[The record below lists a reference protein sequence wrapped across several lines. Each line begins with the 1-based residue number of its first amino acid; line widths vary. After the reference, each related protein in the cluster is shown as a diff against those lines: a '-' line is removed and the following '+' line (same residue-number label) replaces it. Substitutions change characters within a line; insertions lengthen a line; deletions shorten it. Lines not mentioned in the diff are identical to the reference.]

1 LSRSPLDGGVVVV
14 TGASSG
20 IGREIARKLV
30 HRARAIV
37 LVARRRERLDELKA
51 DLLKERADLVVH
63 IEQRDLGS
71 VAVLPA
77 MVESIVK
84 AVGEIDV
91 LVNNAGLGDMGVFDM
106 ADPVKTEGM
115 ITVNVTTLTLLTR
128 AVLPGMIARKHGGI
142 LNISSSFGLE
152 FLPGFAS
159 YIGTKHY
166 VTGFTEGL
174 RADCA
179 GTGVVISQVCPGPV
193 ATEFEEVAGNFTGLK
208 VPSFI
213 EISAEHC
220 ARAAINGFTKGRAL
234 IIPGFV
240 MRLVMYSSGMTPR
253 FVRRWFAALLGR
265 RVRKMQLAAPPR

>member
-1 LSRSPLDGGVVVV
+1 VSKSPLDGGVVVI

-37 LVARRRERLDELKA
+37 LVARRRERMDELKA
-51 DLLKERADLVVH
+51 DLLKERADLKVH
-63 IEQRDLGS
+63 IEVRDLGN
-71 VAVLPA
+71 VASLPA
-77 MVESIVK
+77 LVTSIEE
-84 AVGEIDV
+84 AVGDIDV

-115 ITVNVTTLTLLTR
+115 ITLNVTTLTLLTR
-128 AVLPGMIARKHGGI
+128 AVLPGMIARKRGGI
-142 LNISSSFGLE
+142 LNISSSFGLQ
-152 FLPGFAS
+152 FLPGFAA
-159 YIGTKHY
+159 YIGSKHY

-208 VPSFI
+208 VPAFI

-220 ARAAINGFTKGRAL
+220 ARASVNGFTKGRAL

-240 MRLVMYSSGMTPR
+240 MRLVMYGSGMTPR
-253 FVRRWFAALLGR
+253 FLRRWFAALLGP
-265 RVRKMQLAAPPR
+265 RVRKMQLGARTP

>member
-1 LSRSPLDGGVVVV
+1 MSKSPLDGGVVVI

-20 IGREIARKLV
+20 IGREMARKLV

-51 DLLKERADLVVH
+51 DLLKERADLIVH
-63 IEQRDLGS
+63 IEQRDLGN
-71 VAVLPA
+71 VAGLPA

-84 AVGEIDV
+84 AVGDIDV

-128 AVLPGMIARKHGGI
+128 AVLPGMIARKRGGI

-193 ATEFEEVAGNFTGLK
+193 ATEFEEVAGNFTGMK
-208 VPSFI
+208 VPSLI

-240 MRLVMYSSGMTPR
+240 MRLVMYSTGMTPR
-253 FVRRWFAALLGR
+253 FIRRWFAALLGA

>member
-1 LSRSPLDGGVVVV
+1 MRKSPLDGGVVVI

-20 IGREIARKLV
+20 IGREMARKLV

-37 LVARRRERLDELKA
+37 LVARRRDRLDELKA
-51 DLLKERADLVVH
+51 ELLKERGDLVVH
-63 IEQRDLGS
+63 VEQRDLGI
-71 VAVLPA
+71 VATLPA

-91 LVNNAGLGDMGVFDM
+91 LVNNAGLSEMGVFDM
-106 ADPVKTEGM
+106 ADPVKTEGI
-115 ITVNVTTLTLLTR
+115 ITVNVTSLTLLTR
-128 AVLPGMIARKHGGI
+128 LVLPGMVARKHGGI
-142 LNISSSFGLE
+142 LNISSSFGLH

-193 ATEFEEVAGNFTGLK
+193 ATEFEEVAGNFTGMK
-208 VPSFI
+208 VPGFV

-240 MRLVMYSSGMTPR
+240 MRVILYSSGMTPR
-253 FVRRWFAALLGR
+253 FVRRWFAALLGP